1 VKWRGRAALLL
12 VGLWVGMSARLG
24 DAVALADPATPPGQ
38 PFVDGAEVSAVL
50 VPVTVRDRRGRL
62 VATLPRERFRL
73 LVDGLEVPIRS
84 FWREGGLPL
93 SLTVL
98 LDTSGSMGTRRL
110 GRARE
115 AVLSFVSQLAPRD
128 EVCLITFGGGEV
140 VRRLRFGE
148 DPARLPEILEPLR
161 GYGTTALYDVLSAA
175 PTLLQGAHHVRR
187 AVLLF
192 TDGVDTASTMSPEAA
207 REILK
212 GIEDP
217 LYVFGI
223 EPPPSA
229 SGRRDTYDALL
240 ASFAAATGGRYQRVE
255 DLASLPILAKALR
268 QELTMRYI
276 IAFEP
281 SGLGGVKERKIEV
294 RVEGAYEVRTRRSYV
309 GTLP

>member
-1 VKWRGRAALLL
+1 MIAFPVAFLL
-12 VGLWVGMSARLG
+12 VGSIAAGGASALQSGNGVGQ
-24 DAVALADPATPPGQ
+24 GQ
-38 PFVDGAEVSAVL
+38 PFVDRTEVSAVL
-50 VPVTVRDRRGRL
+50 VPVTVFDARGRL
-62 VATLPRERFRL
+62 VATLERDRFRL
-73 LVDGLEVPIRS
+73 LVDGLDVPIRS

-115 AVLSFVSQLAPRD
+115 AVLSFVSQLAPHD
-128 EVCLITFGGGEV
+128 EVCLVTFGGGEV
-140 VRRLRFGE
+140 KRRLRFGE
-148 DPARLPEILEPLR
+148 DPSRLPEVLGPLR

-175 PTLLQGAHHVRR
+175 PMLLQGARHVRR

-192 TDGVDTASTMSPEAA
+192 TDGVDTASTMTPEDA
-207 REILK
+207 REILN
-212 GIEDP
+212 GIEEP

-223 EPPPSA
+223 EPPPGV

-240 ASFAAATGGRYQRVE
+240 TSFAVATGGRYVRV
-255 DLASLPILAKALR
+255 DDVAALPALARTLR

-281 SGLGGVKERKIEV
+281 SGIGAVRERRIEV
-294 RVEGAYEVRTRRSYV
+294 RVDGKYEVRTRRGYL

>member
-1 VKWRGRAALLL
+1 MVVVLAGGIA
-12 VGLWVGMSARLG
+12 SAGGGVPLG
-24 DAVALADPATPPGQ
+24 DAAGPQGQ
-38 PFVDGAEVSAVL
+38 PFVDRAEVSAVL
-50 VPVTVRDRRGRL
+50 VPVTVRDARGRL
-62 VATLPRERFRL
+62 VATLARERFRL

-98 LDTSGSMGTRRL
+98 LDASGSMGTRRL

-115 AVLSFVSQLAPRD
+115 AVLSFVSQLAPSD

-148 DPARLPEILEPLR
+148 DPERLPEVLEPLR
-161 GYGTTALYDVLSAA
+161 GYGSTALYDVLSTA
-175 PTLLQGAHHVRR
+175 PVLLQGARHVRR
-187 AVLLF
+187 AILLF
-192 TDGVDTASTMSPEAA
+192 TDGVDTASAMSPEDA
-207 REILK
+207 REILN

-223 EPPPSA
+223 EPPPSV
-229 SGRRDTYDALL
+229 SGRPDTYDALL
-240 ASFAAATGGRYQRVE
+240 ASFAAATGGRYVRVE
-255 DLASLPILAKALR
+255 DVAALPVLARTLR

-281 SGLGGVKERKIEV
+281 SGLGAVRERRIEV
-294 RVEGAYEVRTRRSYV
+294 RVEGAYEVRTRRGYV

>member
-1 VKWRGRAALLL
+1 MKRSGTVAPLV
-12 VGLWVGMSARLG
+12 VGLWLG
-24 DAVALADPATPPGQ
+24 GTALAGSGAFHSSAVGPQAQ
-38 PFVDGAEVSAVL
+38 PFSDRAEVSAVL
-50 VPVTVRDRRGRL
+50 VPVTVRDGRGRL
-62 VATLPRERFRL
+62 VATLGRERFQL

-98 LDTSGSMGTRRL
+98 LDSSGSMGTRRL

-115 AVLSFVSQLAPRD
+115 AVLSFVSQLGPRD

-140 VRRLRFGE
+140 IRRLRFGE
-148 DPARLPEILEPLR
+148 DPARLPEVLEPLR

-192 TDGVDTASTMSPEAA
+192 TDGVDTASTMSPEEA
-207 REILK
+207 RRILG

-223 EPPPSA
+223 EPPPSL
-229 SGRRDTYDALL
+229 SGRQDTYDALL
-240 ASFAAATGGRYQRVE
+240 ASFAAATGGRYERVE
-255 DLASLPILAKALR
+255 DVARLPALARTLR

-281 SGLGGVKERKIEV
+281 SGLGAVKERRIEV
-294 RVEGAYEVRTRRSYV
+294 RVKGDYEVHTRRGYV

>member
-1 VKWRGRAALLL
+1 VAVLCLGVVAA
-12 VGLWVGMSARLG
+12 VS
-24 DAVALADPATPPGQ
+24 DAVPLAGSATPQGQ
-38 PFVDGAEVSAVL
+38 SFVDRAEVSAVL

-62 VATLPRERFRL
+62 VATLPQERFRL
-73 LVDGLEVPIRS
+73 RVDGLEVPIRS

-148 DPARLPEILEPLR
+148 DPARLPEVLEPLR
-161 GYGTTALYDVLSAA
+161 GYGTTALYDLLSAT
-175 PTLLQGAHHVRR
+175 PMLLQGARHLRR

-192 TDGVDTASTMSPEAA
+192 TDGVDTASAMSPEET
-207 REILK
+207 REILS

-223 EPPPSA
+223 EPPPA
-229 SGRRDTYDALL
+229 AAGRRDTYDALL
-240 ASFAAATGGRYQRVE
+240 ESFATATGGRYVRVE
-255 DLASLPILAKALR
+255 DVAALPALARVLR

-276 IAFEP
+276 IAFES
-281 SGLGGVKERKIEV
+281 SGLGAVKERSIEV
-294 RVEGAYEVRTRRSYV
+294 RVEGGFEVRTRRSYI

>member
-1 VKWRGRAALLL
+1 MKRGEGIAFAVVVLMGSIVLAGGAQP
-12 VGLWVGMSARLG
+12 VSSAQRQ
-24 DAVALADPATPPGQ
+24 GQ
-38 PFVDGAEVSAVL
+38 PFVDRAEVSAVL
-50 VPVTVRDRRGRL
+50 VPVTVRDARGRL
-62 VATLPRERFRL
+62 VATLARERFRL

-115 AVLSFVSQLAPRD
+115 AALAFVSQLAPRD

-140 VRRLRFGE
+140 IRRLRFGE
-148 DPARLPEILEPLR
+148 DPGRLPEVLEPLR

-175 PTLLQGAHHVRR
+175 PMLLQGAHHVRR

-192 TDGVDTASTMSPEAA
+192 TDGVDTASTLSPEDA
-207 REILK
+207 RLILN

-217 LYVFGI
+217 LYIFGI
-223 EPPPSA
+223 EPPPGV

-240 ASFAAATGGRYQRVE
+240 ASFAAATGGRYVRVE
-255 DLASLPILAKALR
+255 DVAALPVLARTLR

-281 SGLGGVKERKIEV
+281 SGVGAVKERRIEV
-294 RVEGAYEVRTRRSYV
+294 RVQGAFEVRTRRGYV

>member
-1 VKWRGRAALLL
+1 MPAAS
-12 VGLWVGMSARLG
+12 VR
-24 DAVALADPATPPGQ
+24 AVAGLMLMVAATLAAATTTAQQGAGVGQ
-38 PFVDGAEVSAVL
+38 TFVDHAEVSLVL
-50 VPVTVRDRRGRL
+50 VPVTVRDARGRL
-62 VATLPRERFRL
+62 VATLERQRFRL

-110 GRARE
+110 ARARE
-115 AVLSFVSQLAPRD
+115 AVLSFVSQLAPHD

-148 DPARLPEILEPLR
+148 DPARLPEVLAPLR
-161 GYGTTALYDVLSAA
+161 GYGTTALYDLLSVA
-175 PTLLQGAHHVRR
+175 PTLLQGARHLRR

-192 TDGVDTASTMSPEAA
+192 TDGVDTASAMSPEEV
-207 REILK
+207 RKILQEI
-212 GIEDP
+212 EEP

-223 EPPPSA
+223 EPPPDA
-229 SGRRDTYDALL
+229 SGRQDTYDALL
-240 ASFAAATGGRYQRVE
+240 ASFAIATGGRYLRVK
-255 DLASLPILAKALR
+255 DASTLPSLARALR

-281 SGLGGVKERKIEV
+281 SGLGEVKPRRIEV
-294 RVEGAYEVRTRRSYV
+294 RVDGKFEVRTRRGYV